1 MREGMKELLRERRD
15 ALPEIFRSVTE
26 LVEGFSDLG
35 ARLSGAAKE
44 LQDPGRLPPEKLD
57 EEVASFGSA
66 FAALRARVCELAEP
80 LPVSSTRP
88 LGEIASLSDL
98 QATLQAI
105 EDVVETEA
113 KRTALEEIRERALMA
128 LDQVSTIAY
137 TDEADFPPLRECQV
151 KARDLSRAIS
161 EADWSS
167 LPSDAETLAEGT
179 HPFAALLAFVERTT
193 DMDDAQWELLRD
205 AVAESFGK
213 ALAAVASRGKLT
225 IGTSAPLDSAV
236 SADAAASFVDPGQ
249 VETPSPA
256 SEPLA
261 EVTPP
266 AFIEAPE
273 TPVTQEVEAIPAIAA
288 EATSTETEV
297 EVATGPDALPAGQV
311 EEATGTSQPV
321 RREVAA
327 VYVELRGYS
336 DFAEAHKPEVAI
348 GVLTE
353 YNDAITDLIVSH
365 GGSVQAMVGDSMT
378 IVFED
383 LGPKEAENVVRMSTG
398 MRDRVGE
405 LIAKWRKRAYRLNFC
420 VGIAQGSATVDAE
433 GSTDS
438 GDIDAVADLATRLCG
453 EAKPGQI
460 LFSQTFLETLTG
472 AGDLVDA
479 EPASE
484 IVVRG
489 FDRPVTAYN
498 LVRLKE

>member
-1 MREGMKELLRERRD
+1 MRDGMNELLRDRRD
-15 ALPEIFRSVTE
+15 TLPEILRSVTA
-26 LVEGFSDLG
+26 LMEGFSDLG
-35 ARLSGAAKE
+35 ARLSEAAKE
-44 LQDPGRLPPEKLD
+44 LQDPGRLPPEKLH
-57 EEVASFGSA
+57 EEVASFGST
-66 FAALRARVCELAEP
+66 FAALRARVCELAES

-88 LGEIASLSDL
+88 PGEIASLSDL

-105 EDVVETEA
+105 ADVVETEA
-113 KRTALEEIRERALMA
+113 KRTALEEIRERALMT
-128 LDQVSTIAY
+128 LDRVLAIAGS
-137 TDEADFPPLRECQV
+137 DEADFPPWRECQAR
-151 KARDLSRAIS
+151 ARDLSRAIS

-167 LPSDAETLAEGT
+167 LPPDAETLVEGT

-193 DMDDAQWELLRD
+193 DMDDAQWELLRET
-205 AVAESFGK
+205 VAGSFGK
-213 ALAAVASRGKLT
+213 ALAAVASRGKLA
-225 IGTSAPLDSAV
+225 IGTSVSLDSAV
-236 SADAAASFVDPGQ
+236 SADAAASLVDPGQ
-249 VETPSPA
+249 VGTLSAA

-266 AFIEAPE
+266 AFTEA
-273 TPVTQEVEAIPAIAA
+273 PVTQEVEAAPAIPG
-288 EATSTETEV
+288 EATSTEAEV
-297 EVATGPDALPAGQV
+297 EVAIGPDVHPAGQV
-311 EEATGTSQPV
+311 EEAAGASQPV

-327 VYVELRGYS
+327 AYVELRGYS
-336 DFAEAHKPEVAI
+336 DFAETHKPEVAI

-353 YNDAITDLIVSH
+353 YNDALTDLIVSH

-378 IVFED
+378 IGFED
-383 LGPKEAENVVRMSTG
+383 LGPKEAENVVRMAIG

-405 LIAKWRKRAYRLNFC
+405 LTAKWRKRAYRLNFC

-433 GSTDS
+433 GCADS
-438 GDIDAVADLATRLCG
+438 GDIDAVADLAARLCG

-460 LFSQTFLETLTG
+460 LFSQTFLETLMG
-472 AGDLVDA
+472 AGELVEA